1 MKDLFKEVM
10 GMDGVKGVLLLS
22 FDGEIIFKQFSSSP
36 GSEPEKRDWGN
47 FVASLEG
54 MRETDLVFD
63 NGRIYIRRSDLGYL
77 LVVME
82 SVVSVAMLR
91 LNCDIILPSLT
102 PVKGSKGIK
111 RLFKK

>member
-22 FDGEIIFKQFSSSP
+22 FDGEIVFKQFSSSP
-36 GSEPEKRDWGN
+36 SKEPEKKDWGSI
-47 FVASLEG
+47 VASLDG

-63 NGRIYIRRSDLGYL
+63 NGRIYIRRSDLGYV

-91 LNCDIILPSLT
+91 LHCDIILPSLT
-102 PVKGSKGIK
+102 PAKGSKGIK

>member
-1 MKDLFKEVM
+1 MEDLFKEIM

-22 FDGEIIFKQFSSSP
+22 FDGEIIFKQFSSTPST
-36 GSEPEKRDWGN
+36 EPEKRNWES
-47 FVASLEG
+47 FVDSLDG

-63 NGRIYIRRSDLGYL
+63 NGRIYIRRSELGYL
-77 LVVME
+77 MVVME
-82 SVVSVAMLR
+82 GVVSVAMLR

-102 PVKGSKGIK
+102 PVKGAKGIK